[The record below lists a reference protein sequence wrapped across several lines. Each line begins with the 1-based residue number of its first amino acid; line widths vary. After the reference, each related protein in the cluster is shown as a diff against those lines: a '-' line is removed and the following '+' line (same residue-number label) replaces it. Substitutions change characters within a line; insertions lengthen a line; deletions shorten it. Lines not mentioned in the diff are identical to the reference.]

1 MPKTPK
7 AARTRRHLID
17 VAGQLFTERG
27 YGGVSMRDIAAAA
40 DLTHGAIYGHFRSKG
55 QLLIEVI
62 RWKLAEQ
69 DYAPGHIEA
78 VEAAVEDPERGV
90 EQMYTKAR
98 LESEVLEVDAS
109 AAARHDPDVAAGLA
123 ALWRERHAY
132 ARDFMTECADPD
144 TAAWLVHACARG
156 VSMNYAAGIPF
167 PDRDR
172 LYAATNAMFRA
183 LAEG

>member
-7 AARTRRHLID
+7 AARTRRRLID
-17 VAGQLFTERG
+17 VAGQLFIERG
-27 YGGVSMRDIAAAA
+27 YGAVSMRDIAAAA

-62 RWKLAEQ
+62 RWQIAEQ

-78 VEAAVEDPERGV
+78 VSSSEGAVEQG
-90 EQMYTKAR
+90 YTEGR
-98 LESEVLEVDAS
+98 LKSQVLEVDAC

-123 ALWRERHAY
+123 AYYQERLALLQEYIRSDPDH
-132 ARDFMTECADPD
+132 ADPD
-144 TAAWLVHACARG
+144 TAAWLIHVYAAG
-156 VSMNYAAGIPF
+156 LSMKYAAGIPF
-167 PDRDR
+167 PDPDR
-172 LYAATNAMFRA
+172 LYAATRAMFRG